1 MGKCGKSYAPNK
13 AQYYSGITH
22 CRYTPK
28 DKNIKIDLTKFT
40 LRSDSMIILHTNQG
54 DIRIKLDSEKAPIS
68 SQNFIDYVKDGFYDG
83 TIFHRVIKNF
93 MIQGGGFDT
102 DMSEKETRAQI
113 KNEANNGLSNLRGT
127 LAMARTMVPHSA
139 SSQFFINVEDNTFLD
154 HSSETAE
161 GWGYAVFGEVVEGM
175 DVVDKI
181 REASTTTRM
190 GHQDVPADDMI
201 IESAEVVEGE

>member
-1 MGKCGKSYAPNK
+1 
-13 AQYYSGITH
+13 
-22 CRYTPK
+22 
-28 DKNIKIDLTKFT
+28 
-40 LRSDSMIILHTNQG
+40 MIILHTNQG
-54 DIRIKLDSEKAPIS
+54 DIHIKLNTEKAPVS
-68 SQNFIDYVKDGFYDG
+68 SQNFIDYVNDGFYNG

-102 DMSEKETRAQI
+102 GMSEKDTRSPI
-113 KNEANNGLSNLRGT
+113 ENEANNGLNNMRGT

-154 HSSETAE
+154 HSSETSE

-181 REASTTTRM
+181 RSTSTGTRM
-190 GHQDVPADDMI
+190 GHQDVPNEDMV
-201 IESAEVVEGE
+201 IESAEVVED